1 MLTIFSLIWFFFGLI
16 VLCLA
21 SNLGFFL
28 ILKKDKNNQNAYLKY
43 LRQEL
48 VRSQDQLK
56 KRQVYLSRYEFSEYN
71 LSKALIIQPEIK
83 LH

>member
-1 MLTIFSLIWFFFGLI
+1 MLTIFSLIWFFLGLS
-16 VLCLA
+16 VLCLVF
-21 SNLGFFL
+21 NLGFFL
-28 ILKKDKNNQNAYLKY
+28 IIKKDKNNQNAYLKF

>member
-28 ILKKDKNNQNAYLKY
+28 ILKKDKNNQNAYLKF

-56 KRQVYLSRYEFSEYN
+56 KRQVYLNRYEFSEYN

>member
-1 MLTIFSLIWFFFGLI
+1 MLTIFSLIWFFLGLS

-28 ILKKDKNNQNAYLKY
+28 ILKKDKNNQNAYLKF

-56 KRQVYLSRYEFSEYN
+56 KRQVYLNRYEFSEYN